1 MSETERTHHA
11 TIRLAREFEFVAEFD
26 DVNGS
31 PSILFD
37 EPEPLGHNRAP
48 SAAAV
53 LGAAVGNCL
62 AASLAFCVRKARVD
76 LDDVVAHVATRVAR
90 NDQGR
95 YRIVGIDVDLEASVG
110 EGDRARLD
118 RCGNL
123 FEDFCIVTQSV
134 RQGIPVNVT
143 IKQPAA
149 PKIRNLAG
157 SERSGTSQGSSRL
170 GTLQGSAR

>member
-48 SAAAV
+48 NAAAV

-62 AASLAFCVRKARVD
+62 AASLAFCLRKARLEPAKLIARVTT
-76 LDDVVAHVATRVAR
+76 HVAR
-90 NDQGR
+90 NERGR
-95 YRIVGIDVDLEASVG
+95 FRIAGIDVVLSPEIVMLH
-110 EGDRARLD
+110 ETNPK
-118 RCGNL
+118 RCEQL
-123 FEDFCIVTQSV
+123 FEEFCTV
-134 RQGIPVNVT
+134 
-143 IKQPAA
+143 
-149 PKIRNLAG
+149 
-157 SERSGTSQGSSRL
+157 
-170 GTLQGSAR
+170 

>member
-95 YRIVGIDVDLEASVG
+95 YRIVGIDVDLEASIG

-143 IKQPAA
+143 VKQTTAV
-149 PKIRNLAG
+149 
-157 SERSGTSQGSSRL
+157 
-170 GTLQGSAR
+170 